1 VAGTDRPGVVEFAYV
16 TTGEDGKD
24 VVITSGEFSPGAE
37 PPADG
42 DSVTLGQDGVE
53 KPWKV
58 LRSVETAYAGL
69 TIYVEPLE
77 FE

>member
-1 VAGTDRPGVVEFAYV
+1 MEYAYLRTDK
-16 TTGEDGKD
+16 DGND
-24 VVITSGEFSPGAE
+24 IVIESGEFPPGAE

-42 DSVTLGQDGVE
+42 DSLTLIDQNGNE

-58 LRSVETAYAGL
+58 IRSVETAYAGVA
-69 TIYVEPLE
+69 IYVEPLE